1 MVIKDI
7 SKIEKNHSDGIKIK
21 NLTLKIE
28 NKTVF
33 SDFSINFKAKK
44 ITGII
49 APSGWGK
56 TTLLNWISKNF
67 KNVSYAFQDL
77 RLLENETVLKNI
89 TIPLNAENIKINK
102 NSVESLPDCVSQ
114 CLTKLEL
121 LDLASKK
128 AAALSGGER
137 QRVSIARA
145 LVFNSDILL
154 LDEPFQ
160 NLDYSLKIN
169 IMNYI
174 KQLQQQFPRTVLFVT
189 HHKAEADYLCDEI
202 ITFE

>member
-121 LDLASKK
+121 LDIASKK

-137 QRVSIARA
+137 QRVSLARA

-189 HHKAEADYLCDEI
+189 HHKEEADYLCDEI

>member
-7 SKIEKNHSDGIKIK
+7 SKIEKNHSDGINIK

-56 TTLLNWISKNF
+56 TTLLNWISKKF
-67 KNVSYAFQDL
+67 TNVSYAFQDL

-121 LDLASKK
+121 LDIASKK

-137 QRVSIARA
+137 QRVSLARA

-189 HHKAEADYLCDEI
+189 HHKAEEDYLCDEI

>member
-7 SKIEKNHSDGIKIK
+7 SKIEKNHSDGINIK

-121 LDLASKK
+121 LDIASKK

-137 QRVSIARA
+137 QRVSLARA

-189 HHKAEADYLCDEI
+189 HYKAEADYLCDEI

>member
-7 SKIEKNHSDGIKIK
+7 SKIEKNHSDGINIK

-56 TTLLNWISKNF
+56 TTLLNWISKKF
-67 KNVSYAFQDL
+67 SNVSYAFQDL

-121 LDLASKK
+121 LDIASKK

-137 QRVSIARA
+137 QRVSLARA

-189 HHKAEADYLCDEI
+189 HHKAEVDYLCDEI